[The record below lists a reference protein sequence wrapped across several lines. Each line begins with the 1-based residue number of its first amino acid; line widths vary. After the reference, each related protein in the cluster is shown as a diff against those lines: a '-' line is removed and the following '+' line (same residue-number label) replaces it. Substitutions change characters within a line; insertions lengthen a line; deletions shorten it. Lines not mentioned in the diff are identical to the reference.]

1 MKTYSNKVGPQ
12 NSILAYFLSGFLA
25 VPSLLD
31 LLFFF
36 LDWFLELNFLDPYLG
51 VFAGLFLDDGG
62 DLDLERDRE
71 GDLDWD
77 FLLDPCGS
85 DLLHWELQ
93 ETTAFFRTESFFVA
107 PVRAERSFLSPAIN

>member
-1 MKTYSNKVGPQ
+1 M
-12 NSILAYFLSGFLA
+12 
-25 VPSLLD
+25 PSLLD

-77 FLLDPCGS
+77 FLLDQISCTGNSKRQQPS
-85 DLLHWELQ
+85 LEQ
-93 ETTAFFRTESFFVA
+93 
-107 PVRAERSFLSPAIN
+107 SPSL